1 MEINLEEIAKT
12 AFHEAGHAFMSEL
25 VDWKYEYVEING
37 HKGGLFGCVERTN
50 TMLDKLIL
58 ACICLSGG
66 ITEVLHLFSRGL
78 GDSGGIAE
86 KLYQFSIESDF
97 VFVLSGSFSCNEGG
111 GDMDLSKYREIGLHE
126 GCWQPLIKF
135 TGKIIIDNWYMV
147 STIANSLAEHKRL
160 TYEEVKGLLGDFK
173 LRELR
178 EKYAV
183 YISELRA
190 ISPEG

>member
-25 VDWKYEYVEING
+25 VGWRYEYVEING
-37 HKGGLFGCVERTN
+37 LKGGLFGCVERTN

-66 ITEVLHLFSRGL
+66 ITEVLYR
-78 GDSGGIAE
+78 DSGDVAE
-86 KLYQFSIESDF
+86 KLYQFS
-97 VFVLSGSFSCNEGG
+97 VAPNFVLVLYGSFSCNEGG
-111 GDMDLSKYREIGLHE
+111 GDMDLSKYREIGLSE
-126 GCWQPLIKF
+126 GFLKPLIEF

-190 ISPEG
+190 ISLQG

>member
-1 MEINLEEIAKT
+1 MEINLEEIAT

-25 VDWKYEYVEING
+25 VGWKYEYVEING
-37 HKGGLFGCVERTN
+37 HEGGLFGCVERTN

-66 ITEVLHLFSRGL
+66 ITEVLYLLFSRDL
-78 GDSGGIAE
+78 GDSGDIAE
-86 KLYQFSIESDF
+86 NLYQFSVAPDF
-97 VFVLSGSFSCNEGG
+97 VLVLYGAFTCNVGG
-111 GDMDLSKYREIGLHE
+111 GDRDLSKYLEIGLCE
-126 GCWQPLIKF
+126 GFLKPLIEF

-160 TYEEVKGLLGDFK
+160 TYEEVKRLLGDFE

-178 EKYAV
+178 KKYAV

>member
-1 MEINLEEIAKT
+1 MEINLEEIAT

-25 VDWKYEYVEING
+25 VGWKYEYVEING

-66 ITEVLHLFSRGL
+66 ITEVLHLFSRDL

-86 KLYQFSIESDF
+86 NLYQFSVAPDF
-97 VFVLSGSFSCNEGG
+97 VSVLYGAFACNEGG
-111 GDMDLSKYREIGLHE
+111 GDEDLSKYLEIGLCE
-126 GCWQPLIKF
+126 GFLKPLIEF

-147 STIANSLAEHKRL
+147 STIANSLAEQKRL
-160 TYEEVKGLLGDFK
+160 TYEEVKRLLGDFK

-178 EKYAV
+178 EKYDV

>member
-1 MEINLEEIAKT
+1 MEINLEEIAT

-25 VDWKYEYVEING
+25 VGWKYEYVEING

-97 VFVLSGSFSCNEGG
+97 VSVLSGAFTCNVGG
-111 GDMDLSKYREIGLHE
+111 GDVDLSKYREIGLCE
-126 GCWQPLIKF
+126 GFREPLIEF

-147 STIANSLAEHKRL
+147 STIANSLAEQKRL
-160 TYEEVKGLLGDFK
+160 TYEEVKRLLGDFK

-178 EKYAV
+178 EKYDV